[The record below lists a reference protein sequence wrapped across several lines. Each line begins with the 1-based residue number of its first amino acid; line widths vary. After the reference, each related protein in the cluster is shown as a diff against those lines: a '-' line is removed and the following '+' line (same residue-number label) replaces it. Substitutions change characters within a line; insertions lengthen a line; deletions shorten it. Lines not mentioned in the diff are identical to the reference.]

1 MLKGMLHG
9 SVKVNF
15 FPTSQDPRH
24 LLNRLDGGST
34 WCKRISAKTL
44 SSVASPG
51 LGLQPRI
58 VNSTYVGLVL
68 YQVLSPSRVHW
79 GLGVTLKPRQ
89 VEPYPTR
96 LPSSRFQLEII
107 YVGEAPPSEGLP
119 HHPRVR
125 ATVKAKK
132 TIHVF
137 KPYPFSNLPDNP
149 LRKLSNSFT
158 LVSSTFSDNRIYK
171 LFRNEFYIYI

>member
-15 FPTSQDPRH
+15 SRH
-24 LLNRLDGGST
+24 LRILAISLIALTAAPHGVNAFQRRRYRRLPL
-34 WCKRISAKTL
+34 R
-44 SSVASPG
+44 G